1 MSSLCQTNH
10 HSCGACCGIFNLQIS
25 KQDVNKVLN
34 ERTNDFKQKTNYNL
48 RWTLAEFRKMRE
60 GIEKDIPRVDE
71 TTYVCPFL
79 GFISDL
85 RIGCMVHPILSGDP
99 NSQNVSFYGA
109 SICQGY
115 DCKNKENKNSTLLI
129 PFLENEAMDYYT
141 YSNLVS
147 DHITLGIIID
157 FFENLGYEFEDI
169 LTFQKEVFTK
179 LIYRKFSIGFYLHQT
194 SFEFPESIGGTS
206 LEKICIHLKI
216 NDTEKLYLELLE
228 LSKNPFRGF

>member
-1 MSSLCQTNH
+1 
-10 HSCGACCGIFNLQIS
+10 
-25 KQDVNKVLN
+25 
-34 ERTNDFKQKTNYNL
+34 
-48 RWTLAEFRKMRE
+48 LAEFRKIRE
-60 GIEKDIPRVDE
+60 GIEKDIPRVDT

-79 GFISDL
+79 GFISDG

-157 FFENLGYEFEDI
+157 FFENLGYEFEDM
-169 LTFQKEVFTK
+169 LTFQKELFTK

-194 SFEFPESIGGTS
+194 SFEFPESLGGTS

-216 NDTEKLYLELLE
+216 NDTEKLYLEVLE